1 MIEIFKE
8 KRGIR
13 ETKWVSKLS
22 NLLFR
27 FHTPLSLYLPPL
39 LALYLCLF
47 LYSSFLLSFLSDTKF
62 ATKIIDANL
71 LQNEVVTKRR
81 KKISFRSFNQ
91 RLFLLSKS
99 DEGSRQMEKKICFL
113 TLTISKILIRNR
125 LFWAVEELL
134 VNLGFLSKWW
144 QNALKRFTRR

>member
-1 MIEIFKE
+1 MSFKTFQSSLS
-8 KRGIR
+8 ISY
-13 ETKWVSKLS
+13 TFVSLS
-22 NLLFR
+22 SSPSCYISSSVFLHLFPY
-27 FHTPLSLYLPPL
+27 F
-39 LALYLCLF
+39 F
-47 LYSSFLLSFLSDTKF
+47 LSFLSDTKF

-113 TLTISKILIRNR
+113 TLAVSKILIRNR
-125 LFWAVEELL
+125 LFWAVKELL
-134 VNLGFLSKWW
+134 VNLGFLSKWL
-144 QNALKRFTRR
+144 QNVLKR